1 MQSDRWLGIELRHL
15 AALQAIAGERS
26 FHAAA
31 ARLGYSQSAVSQQIA
46 TLERIVGGK
55 LIERP
60 GGPRAVSLTEL
71 GALVLRHA
79 ETIIARMQAAQAD
92 AAAMVAGGIGA
103 LRIGTYQ
110 SVGEHILPALVSR
123 FRHSHPGVEISLVES
138 ESDDELLAAVERG
151 ELDLAFAL
159 VPLPDGPFASVELL
173 RDPWM
178 LLVPADSPLA
188 HRGEPVSLDDAARL
202 PLIGARLHRCRMQVD
217 AHFRARGL
225 EPTYVFR
232 TDENGTVHGLVAAGV
247 GIGIISRLAIDPAT
261 NVSAHWSSAP
271 RSPPESSLSHGIAT
285 ATDNP
290 RATPSSTRR
299 WSPRSRWRPAQPEV
313 EPLAQAPMPAVP
325 APSMRG

>member
-1 MQSDRWLGIELRHL
+1 MQPDRWLGIELRHL
-15 AALQAIAGERS
+15 AALQAIANERS

-60 GGPRAVSLTEL
+60 GGPRTVFLTEL
-71 GALVLRHA
+71 GAVVLRHA
-79 ETIIARMQAAQAD
+79 DTIVARMQAAQAD
-92 AAAMVAGGIGA
+92 AAAMVAGRTGA
-103 LRIGTYQ
+103 LRVGTYQ
-110 SVGEHILPALVSR
+110 SVGEHILPALVSS
-123 FRHSHPGVEISLVES
+123 FRDTHPGVEISLVES
-138 ESDDELLAAVERG
+138 ESDDGLLAAVERG

-159 VPLPDGPFASVELL
+159 IPLPDGPFASVELL

-188 HRGEPVSLDDAARL
+188 LRGEPVSLDDAARL

-247 GIGIISRLAIDPAT
+247 GVGIVSRLAIDPRDER
-261 NVSAHWSSAP
+261 VSALELGPRLAP
-271 RSPPESSLSHGIAT
+271 RVIGIAWHRDRYRSPT
-285 ATDNP
+285 ADAFIDQALVTAESL
-290 RATPSSTRR
+290 ATIA
-299 WSPRSRWRPAQPEV
+299 SP
-313 EPLAQAPMPAVP
+313 
-325 APSMRG
+325 

>member
-1 MQSDRWLGIELRHL
+1 MQPDRWLGIELRHL
-15 AALQAIAGERS
+15 AALQAVATERS

-31 ARLGYSQSAVSQQIA
+31 GRLGYSQSAVSQQIA

-60 GGPRAVSLTEL
+60 GGPRTVYLTEL

-79 ETIIARMQAAQAD
+79 ETIVARMHAAQAD
-92 AAAMVAGGIGA
+92 VAAMVAGGAGA
-103 LRIGTYQ
+103 LRVGTYQ

-123 FRHSHPGVEISLVES
+123 FREAHPGIELSLVES
-138 ESDDELLAAVERG
+138 ESDDELLAGVERG

-159 VPLPDGPFASVELL
+159 IPLPDGPFASVELM

-188 HRGEPVSLDDAARL
+188 RRGEPVSLDDAARL
-202 PLIGARLHRCRMQVD
+202 PLIGARLDRCRMQVD

-247 GIGIISRLAIDPAT
+247 GIGIVSRLAIDPRDER
-261 NVSAHWSSAP
+261 VSALEIGPRVDPRVIALAWHRDRY
-271 RSPPESSLSHGIAT
+271 RSPAADAFIDEALLTAESVAT
-285 ATDNP
+285 
-290 RATPSSTRR
+290 RA
-299 WSPRSRWRPAQPEV
+299 A
-313 EPLAQAPMPAVP
+313 
-325 APSMRG
+325 

>member
-1 MQSDRWLGIELRHL
+1 VLASVSIMQTDRWLGIEVRHL
-15 AALQAIAGERS
+15 AALQAIAHEHS

-46 TLERIVGGK
+46 ALERIVGGK

-60 GGPRAVSLTEL
+60 GGPRTVFLTDL
-71 GALVLRHA
+71 GALVLKHA
-79 ETIIARMQAAQAD
+79 EAIVARVQAAQAD
-92 AAAMVAGGIGA
+92 AAAMVTGGVGA

-123 FRHSHPGVEISLVES
+123 FRAAHPEVDITLVES

-159 VPLPDGPFASVELL
+159 LPLPDGPFASVELM

-188 HRGEPVSLDDAARL
+188 RRDRPMSLDEAAHL

-217 AHFRARGL
+217 AHFRARGV
-225 EPTYVFR
+225 EPSYVFR
-232 TDENGTVHGLVAAGV
+232 TDENGTVHGLVAAGI
-247 GIGIISRLAIDPAT
+247 GIGIVSRLAIDPRDERVVALELGPK
-261 NVSAHWSSAP
+261 VAP
-271 RSPPESSLSHGIAT
+271 RVITLAWHR
-285 ATDNP
+285 D
-290 RATPSSTRR
+290 RYRL
-299 WSPRSRWRPAQPEV
+299 PAAE
-313 EPLAQAPMPAVP
+313 AFISQASALCAELQRNVPP
-325 APSMRG
+325 APVAH